1 MILSSNYSFSQ
12 ICLSSLKKNEW
23 NLGMEH
29 TNLSLEYD
37 KSLIE
42 RVLDDLDMRYIIM
55 FLYIIRNDLFKD
67 LKDQKIIES
76 YERVITLDEI
86 FKNNILN
93 FWEENFIEIATDL
106 GLFKNIRSIREFNH
120 KDGDFTIRLGEETIT
135 IENDKISVPDHTLFL
150 MINKKFKFLTKR
162 NYNLALIKL
171 KGVKCQNSNLIHQFI
186 SQIGENDFAISD
198 DIYYILDQF
207 GNVYQAIKIEITIEG
222 VHQKYLDMK
231 EKINEYIDIFEPKL
245 RSKSV
250 LKKIFKAIKSEENV
264 FKYLRD
270 EKIELPDKF
279 NFDEDTERNEIG
291 NDWYLRVIALLNT
304 MFKMEQL
311 DEKILE
317 TKKYYSGK
325 DKMFNYLEFIEKVS
339 FNEDSIVNKIQN
351 ILLKLREDLIKINKE
366 LEVLTKKELKLLN
379 LDYERYL
386 ITRSDD

>member
-1 MILSSNYSFSQ
+1 
-12 ICLSSLKKNEW
+12 
-23 NLGMEH
+23 MEH

-55 FLYIIRNDLFKD
+55 FLYVIRNDLFKD
-67 LKDQKIIES
+67 LKDSKIIES
-76 YERVITLDEI
+76 YEKVIILDEI
-86 FKNNILN
+86 FKNNVLN
-93 FWEENFIEIATDL
+93 LWEENFIDIAIDL

-120 KDGDFTIRLGEETIT
+120 KDGDFIIRLGEETIT

-150 MINKKFKFLTKR
+150 MINKKFKFLTRR

-171 KGVKCQNSNLIHQFI
+171 KGVKCQNSNSIHPFI
-186 SQIGENDFAISD
+186 SQIGENDYAISD

-222 VHQKYLDMK
+222 VHQKYLDIK

-245 RSKSV
+245 RSKPV
-250 LKKIFKAIKSEENV
+250 LKKIFEAIKNEKDV

-291 NDWYLRVIALLNT
+291 NNWYFRIMAILNAR
-304 MFKMEQL
+304 FRMEQL

-325 DKMFNYLEFIEKVS
+325 DKKFSYLEFIEKVS
-339 FNEDSIVNKIQN
+339 FNEDNIVNKIQN
-351 ILLKLREDLIKINKE
+351 VLLKFREDLIKINKE

>member
-1 MILSSNYSFSQ
+1 
-12 ICLSSLKKNEW
+12 
-23 NLGMEH
+23 MEH
-29 TNLSLEYD
+29 TNLSLEHD

-42 RVLDDLDMRYIIM
+42 RILDDLEMRYIIL

-67 LKDQKIIES
+67 LKDSKIIGS
-76 YERVITLDEI
+76 YERVIILDEI
-86 FKNNILN
+86 FKNNVLN
-93 FWEENFIEIATDL
+93 FWEESFIEIAIDL

-120 KDGDFTIRLGEETIT
+120 KEGDFIIRLGEETIT

-150 MINKKFKFLTKR
+150 MINKKFNFLTRR

-171 KGVKCQNSNLIHQFI
+171 KGVKCQNSNFIHRFI
-186 SQIGENDFAISD
+186 SQMGENDYTISD

-245 RSKSV
+245 TSKSV
-250 LKKIFKAIKSEENV
+250 LKKIFEAIKSEKDI

-291 NDWYLRVIALLNT
+291 NDWYFKLMALLNT
-304 MFKMEQL
+304 RFRMEQL
-311 DEKILE
+311 DEKILD
-317 TKKYYSGK
+317 TKKIYSGK
-325 DKMFNYLEFIEKVS
+325 DKKFNYLEFIEKVS
-339 FNEDSIVNKIQN
+339 FNEENIVNKIQN
-351 ILLKLREDLIKINKE
+351 VLLNLREDLIEINKD
-366 LEVLTKKELKLLN
+366 LQVVTKKELKLLN